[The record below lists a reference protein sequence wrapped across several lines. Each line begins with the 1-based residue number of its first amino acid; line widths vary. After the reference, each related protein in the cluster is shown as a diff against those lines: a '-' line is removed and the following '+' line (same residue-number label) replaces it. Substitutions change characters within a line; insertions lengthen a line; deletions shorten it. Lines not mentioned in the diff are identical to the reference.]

1 MVSLRDVID
10 HGDINAFATALAP
23 DVVWVGLLPGQL
35 CRSRDEVLATFRGAL
50 EAGYTGRFEIVAEAE
65 DMVVVEPHVEPPLEV
80 NPNLHQVFV
89 FDEEHIIELRD
100 FPDRQS
106 ALEAV
111 GLA

>member
-1 MVSLRDVID
+1 MVSVRDVIEQ
-10 HGDINAFATALAP
+10 GDYEAFAAALAP

-50 EAGYTGRFEIVAEAE
+50 EAGYTGRFEIVAETE
-65 DMVVVEPHVEPPLEV
+65 DMYVVDPHVEPPLEV
-80 NPNLHQVFV
+80 NPDLHQVFV

-100 FPDRQS
+100 FRDRRS